1 MSNTANTTPRGIV
14 SPWTECMKATFT
26 SWVEALPVTAQGDIA
41 PGFYD
46 FQGVPLALIDGFTIC
61 ITLAW
66 IDLGWPLGLDDMGEM
81 LFEKP
86 RPQLRQ

>member
-1 MSNTANTTPRGIV
+1 MSNTDNTTPRRIV

-41 PGFYD
+41 PGVYD
-46 FQGVPLALIDGFTIC
+46 FPGFPLAPIDDATIY

-66 IDLGWPLGLDDMGEM
+66 IDLGWPLGLDDRGEM

-86 RPQLRQ
+86 RPQLGQ